1 MNINKLRAAFVAG
14 FIGLSVVA
22 APAAAQ
28 ARPVI
33 DEEPYVGPV
42 WTPWGYL
49 CRIINPF
56 C

>member
-1 MNINKLRAAFVAG
+1 MKNLIRATVIAATVA
-14 FIGLSVVA
+14 LTAVA

-33 DEEPYVGPV
+33 DEEPYIGPV
-42 WTPWGYL
+42 WTAQGYL